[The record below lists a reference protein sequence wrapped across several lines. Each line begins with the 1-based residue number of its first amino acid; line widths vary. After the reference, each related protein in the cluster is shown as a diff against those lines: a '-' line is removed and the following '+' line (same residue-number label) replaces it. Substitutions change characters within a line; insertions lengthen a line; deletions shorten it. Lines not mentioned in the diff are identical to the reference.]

1 MLQSKKKQEEE
12 LKLFE
17 RKYTTIQDELL
28 ALRRSNKELYTRF
41 TTQQTEIDD
50 LNREHENEKENLLDT
65 IREQEKELSFY
76 ENLVDL
82 IMTKEDLIKVRG
94 HSLFSESQN
103 RYKIPPYLFK
113 NKEVKFPNLTH
124 SLGVDFLEAPKTL
137 REYEEDEDAQLPKVH
152 KKSPEKKNDFYFA
165 EEKKDKEGFLA
176 TQKINSSHQNV
187 SKRVKVR
194 PVKISNSIQQQTK
207 NIQPPPIFQKPAYEN
222 IFSIEDYTSP
232 SLAERTKMK
241 KEYLKALD
249 SSNLKLFKS

>member
-1 MLQSKKKQEEE
+1 MHEELLQSKKKQEEE
-12 LKLFE
+12 IKLFE

-28 ALRRSNKELYTRF
+28 ALRRSNKELYARF
-41 TTQQTEIDD
+41 TGQQTEIDD

-124 SLGVDFLEAPKTL
+124 SLGVDIL
-137 REYEEDEDAQLPKVH
+137 
-152 KKSPEKKNDFYFA
+152 
-165 EEKKDKEGFLA
+165 
-176 TQKINSSHQNV
+176 
-187 SKRVKVR
+187 
-194 PVKISNSIQQQTK
+194 
-207 NIQPPPIFQKPAYEN
+207 
-222 IFSIEDYTSP
+222 
-232 SLAERTKMK
+232 
-241 KEYLKALD
+241 
-249 SSNLKLFKS
+249 